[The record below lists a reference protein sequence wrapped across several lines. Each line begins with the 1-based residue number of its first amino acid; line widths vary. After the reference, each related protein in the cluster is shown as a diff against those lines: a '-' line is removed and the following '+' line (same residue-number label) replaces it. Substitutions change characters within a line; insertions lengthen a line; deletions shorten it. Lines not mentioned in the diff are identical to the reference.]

1 MSDVFMSVLIRRLVK
16 NFFNI
21 KNITYIFDD
30 ARLLKFYFL
39 REHFTI
45 FIDIAIRY
53 ILLLGTAMQVQG
65 CHLRPG
71 PAQRITYRKVG

>member
-16 NFFNI
+16 NFSKI

-39 REHFTI
+39 REYFTI
-45 FIDIAIRY
+45 FIDITIRY
-53 ILLLGTAMQVQG
+53 ILLLGTAMHVQG
-65 CHLRPG
+65 CHLRRVLAP
-71 PAQRITYRKVG
+71 RIAYKKVG